1 MDFFEIAIQT
11 VGTAAMATLAVVCWK
26 MAHPKNN
33 PLYLAV
39 GQTVFK
45 WIFVVLAVLVTG
57 RVLAIGGLL
66 STEVARYINSVTFLV
81 AIVFIVI
88 SVLTYNKQGFV
99 DSFGKLMK
107 KNKSH
112 KL

>member
-1 MDFFEIAIQT
+1 MDFQQWLQIL
-11 VGTAAMATLAVVCWK
+11 GTAAMATLAVICWK

-45 WIFVVLAVLVTG
+45 WLFVALVILSVGRIFTFVGVLP
-57 RVLAIGGLL
+57 
-66 STEVARYINSVTFLV
+66 TEVARYINSGAFIIAVG
-81 AIVFIVI
+81 FIVG

-99 DSFGKLMK
+99 DGFGKLLK
-107 KNKSH
+107 KNKTN